1 MQGVLDAL
9 QKKRTQTAM
18 RISRTSIASH
28 AMVEKISL
36 NTLLHREAVVVI
48 LAIRKSRRFP
58 IFFERIE
65 SL

>member
-1 MQGVLDAL
+1 MQVVLDAL

-36 NTLLHREAVVVI
+36 NALLHREAVAVI